1 MTTVLVIDDEPPI
14 RLLCRVNLEAE
25 GMPVLEA
32 GDGPSGLEAARSE
45 TPDVILLDVM
55 MPGLDG
61 WGVAEALLEDE
72 RTAEIPIIFLTARA
86 EFRDRAR
93 GLDIGGVDYITKPF
107 NPVEL
112 APLVRGLLD
121 RLERGERDELRREKL
136 TELRGADGRD
146 LAAGEVGGDDDGA
159 GVAEEVAPERA
170 EADPVPPRP
179 EQVGAVARARHP
191 AADDAAGGGIRPGA
205 PGEVLAVHRAARA
218 RLEEPSEHV
227 AVREDVRPDHR
238 RGVRAGGAGE
248 GGVDLERP
256 EPVVAAHLVDDAEQ
270 SSARAG
276 SAPSPWLQAEAA
288 GGARA
293 PRTKMRRLQRKLL
306 SKPPTG

>member
-1 MTTVLVIDDEPPI
+1 MTTVLVIDDEAPI

-32 GDGPSGLEAARSE
+32 GDGPSGLETARAE
-45 TPDVILLDVM
+45 RPDVILLDVM

-121 RLERGERDELRREKL
+121 RLERGERDDLRHEKL
-136 TELRGADGRD
+136 TELRS
-146 LAAGEVGGDDDGA
+146 LM
-159 GVAEEVAPERA
+159 AE
-170 EADPVPPRP
+170 
-179 EQVGAVARARHP
+179 
-191 AADDAAGGGIRPGA
+191 
-205 PGEVLAVHRAARA
+205 
-218 RLEEPSEHV
+218 
-227 AVREDVRPDHR
+227 
-238 RGVRAGGAGE
+238 
-248 GGVDLERP
+248 
-256 EPVVAAHLVDDAEQ
+256 
-270 SSARAG
+270 
-276 SAPSPWLQAEAA
+276 
-288 GGARA
+288 
-293 PRTKMRRLQRKLL
+293 T
-306 SKPPTG
+306 